1 MKRSEKKYNSVK
13 KLILKGIRDGTYPP
27 GAKIPTEDEIMRI
40 LGFSRSP
47 VRHAIS
53 LLEQEGFVYKIHG
66 SGSFVIQ
73 TFEEDPIDIYALLY
87 PDSRGIEKD
96 FIHGM
101 RRAVN
106 HSKIRDLH
114 LILKKPGRSTAETID
129 ILQSIPSDR
138 KVGVIIVPF
147 VDRDRA
153 NNRLLAA
160 NLRKLEKNNITVVQL
175 DRCVPGYEGNC
186 VTSDHRSGAYEM
198 TRHLIEH
205 GHRNIAVI
213 LEHPEHSSIKL
224 RLQAVKE
231 CLAAEKIHLPDT
243 NLLDIP
249 VQDIRRK
256 SNRILGLVRKDQVT
270 AVFCFECEIALE
282 IHRLFQ
288 THNIRI
294 PEDVSLCSFDDH
306 CYTGQQQGFLT
317 AVMQPLEELGYFAVD
332 LILCELEKRSP
343 QPVKL
348 TMEPSIIER
357 RSVASI

>member
-1 MKRSEKKYNSVK
+1 MKRSEKKYDSVK
-13 KLILKGIRDGTYPP
+13 NYILKRIRDGTYQP

-66 SGSFVIQ
+66 SGSFVKQ
-73 TFEEDPIDIYALLY
+73 SFDEEPIDIYALLY
-87 PDSRGIEKD
+87 PDSKGIEKD

-101 RRAVN
+101 RQAVN

-114 LILKKPGRSTAETID
+114 LILKKPGRSTAEVID

-138 KVGVIIVPF
+138 KVGIIIVPS

-160 NLRKLEKNNITVVQL
+160 NLRKLEKKAVVVQL
-175 DRCVPGYEGNC
+175 DRCVPGYDGNC
-186 VTSDHRSGAYEM
+186 VMSDHRSGAYEM
-198 TRHLIEH
+198 THHLIEH
-205 GHRNIAVI
+205 GHRKIAVI
-213 LEHPEHSSIKL
+213 LEHLEHTSIRL
-224 RLQAVKE
+224 RLQGVEE
-231 CLAAEKIHLPDT
+231 CLGAETIPFPET

-249 VQDIRRK
+249 VQEIHQKREQ
-256 SNRILGLVRKDQVT
+256 ILELVRNDRVT
-270 AVFCFECEIALE
+270 AIFCFECEIALE

-306 CYTGQQQGFLT
+306 CFTRQQQGFLT
-317 AVMQPLEELGYFAVD
+317 AVVQPLEELGYFAMD
-332 LILCELEKRSP
+332 LILRELEKQSP
-343 QPVKL
+343 QPIRMI
-348 TMEPSIIER
+348 MEPSIIER

>member
-1 MKRSEKKYNSVK
+1 MKRSKKKYDSVK
-13 KLILKGIRDGTYPP
+13 NFILKRIREGTYQP

-66 SGSFVIQ
+66 SGSFVKQ
-73 TFEEDPIDIYALLY
+73 SFDEEPIDIYALLY
-87 PDSRGIEKD
+87 PDSKGIEKD

-101 RRAVN
+101 RQAVN

-114 LILKKPGRSTAETID
+114 LILKKPGRSTAEVID

-138 KVGVIIVPF
+138 KVGIIIVPS

-160 NLRKLEKNNITVVQL
+160 NLRKLEKKAVVVQL
-175 DRCVPGYEGNC
+175 DRCVPGYDGNC
-186 VTSDHRSGAYEM
+186 VMSDHRSGAYEM

-205 GHRNIAVI
+205 GHRKIAVI
-213 LEHPEHSSIKL
+213 LEHLEHTSIRL
-224 RLQAVKE
+224 RLQGVEE
-231 CLAAEKIHLPDT
+231 CLGAETIPFPET

-249 VQDIRRK
+249 VQEIHQKREQ
-256 SNRILGLVRKDQVT
+256 ILELVRNDRVT
-270 AVFCFECEIALE
+270 AIFCFECEIALE

-306 CYTGQQQGFLT
+306 CFTRQQQGFLT
-317 AVMQPLEELGYFAVD
+317 AVVQPLEELGYFAMD
-332 LILCELEKRSP
+332 LILRELEKQSP
-343 QPVKL
+343 QPIRMI
-348 TMEPSIIER
+348 MEPSIIER